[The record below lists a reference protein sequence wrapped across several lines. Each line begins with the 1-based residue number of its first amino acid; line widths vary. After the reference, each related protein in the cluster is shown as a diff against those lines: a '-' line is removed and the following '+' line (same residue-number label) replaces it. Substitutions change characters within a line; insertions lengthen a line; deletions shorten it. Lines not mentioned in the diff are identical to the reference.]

1 MFKNLNAYK
10 FLDQVKQEV
19 KKVVWPVKKELF
31 TSVAVVAV
39 AVMLFSLIC
48 MLLDYSIHSL
58 IQFLLG
64 I

>member
-19 KKVVWPVKKELF
+19 KKVIWPVKKELV

-39 AVMLFSLIC
+39 AVMLFSLVC

-58 IQFLLG
+58 IQLLLG